1 MNVIRIIITNLKY
14 KTIMEKKTL
23 SRRVAA
29 VLLIMAAM
37 VPVTMRAFTFEVGG
51 IYYDVKGHEATVTYK
66 TSGGNSYSGDV
77 VIPETV
83 NYSGA
88 VYQVTAIGNGA
99 FTKSSGMT
107 SVTIPNSIVSIGDH
121 AFVACTGLREVFIP
135 NSVKT
140 MGRCVF
146 HSCSNL
152 NKAVIGNSVKIID
165 EYAFQYCNNLTDVVI
180 GSSVDS
186 LAIKAFFDCHKLVNV
201 TCLAIEPPAMYAYY
215 CFDNYGNATLSVN
228 QSSIF
233 AYRADSNWK
242 RFRAIQSI
250 KSMAEQLTLDRS
262 MITLHGGE
270 SQQLIAKVLPEDA
283 SSAVRWA
290 SNDVE
295 VATVDAEGVV
305 SAVGTGVATITAT
318 TADGSNLTATCQ
330 VRVLS
335 DGVQDNNVLTLPEEF
350 TVEKGKPCV
359 LPVAMINKNAI
370 TAVQCDITLPE
381 GFSLESDGDR
391 LLIDLLDG
399 RAAAS
404 HGLSARMMAPNV
416 VRIVISSAQSEP
428 FTGNDGDLMLL
439 HLNVS
444 DDMEDGD
451 YEVTMTNVILAD
463 AAAMTYYAADA
474 VSVVTV
480 KSYTRGDANGDGTV
494 NVGDYVT
501 IANYILNMDPNPFIY
516 SAADVDEN
524 STIDVGDLVGV
535 ANIVL
540 GDFTMPDNAPRHN
553 DSDVTLTGESIS
565 SGDNRVVVTLNL
577 DNDVD
582 LTAWQMDLE
591 LPEGVRLA
599 DAELTS
605 RAARHQLVVNE
616 LDGGSLR
623 LLGSSMNN
631 DVVTGH
637 EGALLTLVL
646 EGSTGGDAALT
657 VSDVVL
663 AEANMTTHAVSP
675 FSIGM
680 GNSAVKEVN
689 SDTRIYARGLDIIV
703 ETPVDTRVELIAPNG
718 MSRVLE
724 AKAGVNTYRCNRGLC
739 IVKAGGRVVKLN
751 VQ

>member
-1 MNVIRIIITNLKY
+1 
-14 KTIMEKKTL
+14 MEKKTL

-29 VLLIMAAM
+29 VLLIMAAL

-51 IYYDVKGHEATVTYK
+51 IYYDVTGREATVTYK

-152 NKAVIGNSVKIID
+152 NKAVIGNSVKLID
-165 EYAFQYCNNLTDVVI
+165 EYAFQYCNNLTDLVI
-180 GSSVDS
+180 GTSVDS

-201 TCLAIEPPAMYAYY
+201 TCLAVEPPAMYAYY

-228 QSSIF
+228 KASID
-233 AYRADSNWK
+233 AYRADPNWK
-242 RFRAIQSI
+242 RFRAITSI
-250 KSMAEQLTLDRS
+250 QSMAQQLRLDRS

-270 SQQLIAKVLPEDA
+270 SQQLSASVQPEDA
-283 SSAVRWA
+283 SPAVVWST
-290 SNDVE
+290 SNAE
-295 VATVDAEGVV
+295 VATVNASGVV
-305 SAVGTGVATITAT
+305 TAVGAGLATITAT
-318 TADGSNLTATCQ
+318 TADGSNLTATCG

-335 DGVQDNNVLTLPEEF
+335 NGVQDNNVLTLPQGMA
-350 TVEKGKPCV
+350 VEKGKPC
-359 LPVAMINKNAI
+359 LMPVAMINKNAI
-370 TAVQCDITLPE
+370 TAVQCDLTLPE
-381 GFSLESDGDR
+381 GIVLDADGDQ
-391 LLIDLLDG
+391 LLIDLVDE
-399 RAAAS
+399 RASAS
-404 HGLSARMMAPNV
+404 HGLYSRMIAPNV
-416 VRIVISSAQSEP
+416 VRIVISSPQSEALM
-428 FTGNDGDLMLL
+428 GNDGDLMLL

-444 DDMEDGD
+444 DEMEDGD
-451 YEVTMTNVILAD
+451 YHVMLSNVILAD
-463 AAAMTYYAADA
+463 ASAITYYAPDVDA
-474 VSVVTV
+474 LVTV
-480 KSYTRGDANGDGTV
+480 QSYAKGDANGDGSI

-501 IANYILNMDPNPFIY
+501 VANYILNMNPDPFIY

-540 GDFTMPDNAPRHN
+540 GDFTMPENAPRVN
-553 DSDVTLTGESIS
+553 NSDVMLTGESTS
-565 SGDNRVVVTLNL
+565 DGAHRVVVTLNL
-577 DNDVD
+577 NNDVD
-582 LTAWQMDLE
+582 LTAWQMDLA
-591 LPEGVRLA
+591 LPEGMSLA
-599 DAELTS
+599 QASLSS
-605 RAARHQLVVNE
+605 RATGHSLAVNE
-616 LDGGSLR
+616 QQDGKLR
-623 LLGSSMNN
+623 LLGSSMIN

-646 EGSTGGDAALT
+646 EGNASGNDALQ
-657 VSDVVL
+657 VSDVLL
-663 AEANMTTHAVSP
+663 AEADMTTHAVNP
-675 FSIGM
+675 FSVGL

-689 SDTRIYARGLDIIV
+689 SDTRIYVKGSDIIV
-703 ETPVDTRVELIAPNG
+703 ETPIDTTVELIAPNG
-718 MSRVLE
+718 MSRMLQ
-724 AKAGVNTYRCNRGLC
+724 ARAGINTYRAERGLC
-739 IVKAGGRVVKLN
+739 IVRAGGRVAKLN